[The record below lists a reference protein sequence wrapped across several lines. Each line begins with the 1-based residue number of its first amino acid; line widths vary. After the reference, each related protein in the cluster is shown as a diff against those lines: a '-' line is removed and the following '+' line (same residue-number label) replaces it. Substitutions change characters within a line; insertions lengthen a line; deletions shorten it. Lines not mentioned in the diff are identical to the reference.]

1 MVDRIEAL
9 LSKLDNVKFSPEQ
22 VSLIEDRGFSV
33 PKKQRAKAPPKPR
46 KPRAK
51 KVVMPIPPMTQ
62 QRVLPETPNIKIALT
77 KAQINKIK
85 LGRRFQIP
93 HHAIHNPND
102 SVEGFTLTNLHP
114 DNVEK
119 LIKAKKNKK
128 SARITLSESEIEGSG
143 IKEFFQGVG
152 RFFKNNWGT
161 IKPIVS
167 TVLDMGAPALAK
179 AFPEASPA
187 ILAGRQL
194 IKKTTGVG
202 MDSLDTRLR
211 NGGSFLAKGLI
222 QAEPP
227 RRRMCAGRLAKGS
240 PEAKAHMAKL
250 RAMRGK
256 RKASTGGRISV
267 MY

>member
-22 VSLIEDRGFSV
+22 VSLLEDRGFSV
-33 PKKQRAKAPPKPR
+33 PKKQRAKVPPKPR
-46 KPRAK
+46 KPRTK

-179 AFPEASPA
+179 AFPEAAPA
-187 ILAGRQL
+187 ILSGRQL
-194 IKKTTGVG
+194 IKQTTGVG
-202 MDSLDTRLR
+202 V
-211 NGGSFLAKGLI
+211 GGSFRAKG
-222 QAEPP
+222 
-227 RRRMCAGRLAKGS
+227 MCLGGRLVKGS
-240 PEAKAHMAKL
+240 AEAKAHMAKL
-250 RAMRGK
+250 RAMRGTNT
-256 RKASTGGRISV
+256 RGSRSSPAHMGGGKVSV
-267 MY
+267 MGGSFLSK